1 MSIMIFMFLCF
12 SGLVVM
18 FYYILHSQEKF
29 YESMRDEHAQ
39 MRVMLRV
46 MESRLAE
53 LSGETPDAPVQQRRD
68 DISDEPLL
76 SLSLNDDRRETPQD
90 NGLELRFDP
99 QDDHRR

>member
-18 FYYILHSQEKF
+18 FYFIMRSQEKF

-46 MESRLAE
+46 MESKLAD
-53 LSGETPDAPVQQRRD
+53 LAGETPDAPARRQ
-68 DISDEPLL
+68 DETPTDPLL
-76 SLSLNDDRRETPQD
+76 NLSMNTDRQADGQD

-99 QDDHRR
+99 REDIRR

>member
-18 FYYILHSQEKF
+18 FYFIMRSQEKF

-46 MESRLAE
+46 MESKLAE
-53 LSGETPDAPVQQRRD
+53 LAGETPDTPARRQD
-68 DISDEPLL
+68 
-76 SLSLNDDRRETPQD
+76 ETPTDALLNLSMNTDREPGGQD

-99 QDDHRR
+99 QEDIRR

>member
-18 FYYILHSQEKF
+18 FYYILRNQEKF

-53 LSGETPDAPVQQRRD
+53 LNGETPDAPIQRQD
-68 DISDEPLL
+68 DVSGDPLIN
-76 SLSLNDDRRETPQD
+76 LSLNDDHRETPHD

-99 QDDHRR
+99 QDDNRR